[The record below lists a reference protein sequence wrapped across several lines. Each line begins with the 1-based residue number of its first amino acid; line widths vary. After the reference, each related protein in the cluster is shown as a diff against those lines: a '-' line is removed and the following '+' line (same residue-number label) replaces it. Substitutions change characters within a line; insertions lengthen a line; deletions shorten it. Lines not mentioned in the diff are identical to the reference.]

1 MSTESTQSKLDTA
14 VGPEQWVERYG
25 DCLYQFAR
33 RRLHTTSDAEEAV
46 QETFLAAIRAQG
58 QFSGSGSQRSWLLSI
73 LRNKIMDV
81 MRQRE
86 RRSDKEMPEL
96 AADPSL
102 LLFDAQGRWKP
113 GVWSTC
119 PGEQTLKLQ
128 ELWQIV
134 RQCLSQIPSIYA
146 NVFVLSV
153 IDEMDAESI
162 CRELNI
168 TLTNVGVRLHRAR
181 LGLANCV
188 RNKWFPTDELS
199 EQDD

>member
-1 MSTESTQSKLDTA
+1 MSIESTQSKLDTA
-14 VGPEQWVERYG
+14 VGPEEWVERYG
-25 DCLYQFAR
+25 DCLYQFAK
-33 RRLHTTSDAEEAV
+33 RRLRATSDAEEAV
-46 QETFLAAIRAQG
+46 QETFLSAIRAQS
-58 QFSGSGSQRSWLLSI
+58 QFSGSGSQRSWLIGI

-86 RRSDKEMPEL
+86 KHDDLTAREL
-96 AADPSL
+96 ADDPSM
-102 LLFDAQGRWKP
+102 LLFDSQGRWRP

-134 RQCLSQIPSIYA
+134 KQCLAQLPPHYA

-181 LGLANCV
+181 LGIANCV
-188 RNKWFPTDELS
+188 RNRWFPPDES
-199 EQDD
+199 DDTN

>member
-1 MSTESTQSKLDTA
+1 MSTESAQSKLEPA
-14 VGPEQWVERYG
+14 VGPEEWVERYG
-25 DCLYQFAR
+25 DCLYQFAK
-33 RRLHTTSDAEEAV
+33 RRLHTPSDAEEVV
-46 QETFLAAIRAQG
+46 QETFLSAIRAQT
-58 QFSGSGSQRSWLLSI
+58 QFSGSGSQRSWLLGI

-86 RRSDKEMPEL
+86 KYFDMGSSEF
-96 AADPSL
+96 AVDPSM

-134 RQCLSQIPSIYA
+134 KQCLAQIPSIYA
-146 NVFVLSV
+146 DVFVLSV
-153 IDEMDAESI
+153 IDEMDADSI

-188 RNKWFPTDELS
+188 RSKWFPPDELS

>member
-14 VGPEQWVERYG
+14 VGPEEWVERYG
-25 DCLYQFAR
+25 NCLYQFAK
-33 RRLHTTSDAEEAV
+33 RRLHTTIDAEEAV
-46 QETFLAAIRAQG
+46 QETFLSAIRAQA
-58 QFSGSGSQRSWLLSI
+58 QFSGSGSQRNWLLGI

-86 RRSDKEMPEL
+86 KQFDLEPLEFT
-96 AADPSL
+96 ADPSM

-119 PGEQTLKLQ
+119 PGEQTLELQ

-134 RQCLSQIPSIYA
+134 KQCLAQIPSIYA

-168 TLTNVGVRLHRAR
+168 TLSNVGVRLHRAR
-181 LGLANCV
+181 LGLADCV
-188 RNKWFPTDELS
+188 RNKWFPPDELND
-199 EQDD
+199 QDD